1 MKLWGLC
8 VLTLLHPRAGSHLRS
23 INEQCDLVMSLSHRS
38 SKSQRLAIRPNF
50 RTWPP
55 PPHWKT
61 GVGAGR
67 PPARSV
73 LGTESAARLR
83 IFFQP
88 LGEGFP
94 PPYAPRR
101 APGRPHRYFFER
113 EPVTLFERNFSNKVP
128 CSILDL
134 SLGPSRTQDKENSCR
149 IASSQQP

>member
-1 MKLWGLC
+1 MRESEL
-8 VLTLLHPRAGSHLRS
+8 AG
-23 INEQCDLVMSLSHRS
+23 
-38 SKSQRLAIRPNF
+38 F
-50 RTWPP
+50 WPMP
-55 PPHWKT
+55 
-61 GVGAGR
+61 V
-67 PPARSV
+67 RSV
-73 LGTESAARLR
+73 LGTGSAARLR

-113 EPVTLFERNFSNKVP
+113 EIVTLFERNFSNKVP

-134 SLGPSRTQDKENSCR
+134 SLGPSRTQDKENSCQ